1 VRRAWTGRGKWHIRR
16 LQQLDD
22 PIARDLVDWAA
33 AGADP
38 PSLVA
43 IVERVLE
50 AAGGY
55 LQAPHLRGHRPDQT
69 PDQTP

>member
-1 VRRAWTGRGKWHIRR
+1 
-16 LQQLDD
+16 
-22 PIARDLVDWAA
+22 VDWAA